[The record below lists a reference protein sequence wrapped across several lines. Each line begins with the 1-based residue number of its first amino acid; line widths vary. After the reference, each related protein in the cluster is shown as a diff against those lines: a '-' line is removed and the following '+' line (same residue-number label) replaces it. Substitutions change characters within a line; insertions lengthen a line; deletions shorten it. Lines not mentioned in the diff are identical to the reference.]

1 MKPGGNN
8 PMKSLCLLIC
18 LLALPLRAV
27 ELPIVFEPNVGQTD
41 PRVQFLSRTK
51 GSTLFLTRTEAVLA
65 LRGKVLRM
73 GLEGAAPATPQG
85 LEPLPGVTHYYVG
98 NDPAKWHT
106 GVPQFGRVKLAGVYP
121 GIDLVWYGREGNL
134 EFDFV
139 VAPGADPDK
148 IRLNLKG
155 AEHLKIAP
163 SGDLV
168 LQLAGGSLT
177 FQRPVSYQEV
187 DGKRR
192 EVSSSFRLA
201 NGRLGF
207 DLGDY
212 DRGRPLVID
221 PLIESSSFLGG
232 SDLDSVSDIA
242 VAASGSLYATG
253 PTESTDFPE
262 GFVSPEGDSTTFVT
276 RIDPEGQSIV
286 FTTILDGRKLDTALS
301 IAVDDQ
307 GAAYVTGQTD
317 SPDFPVLNA
326 FQPRLGF
333 FVNQVVRMDAFVAK
347 LTSSG
352 TVAFCTYLG
361 GGLGDSGEAI
371 AVDSNRRV
379 YVAGFTSARS
389 FPLKN
394 EFQGDAVAAGSN
406 AFLTVFAADGQSLV
420 YSTLLGGGD
429 PDGVDA
435 LAVDSAGNAYLAG
448 HTDSSN
454 FPIKGA
460 IQGDQ
465 AATDAFVAKINPAA
479 SGEASLVYSTYL
491 GGQGRDEALGIAVD
505 AFGQAH
511 VTGIT
516 GSTLF
521 PLRDPLDSSN
531 VVNEVFVAK
540 LNAQGN
546 ALLFST
552 FLGGTGEEVARS
564 IAVDG
569 AGAIYVTGTTDS
581 ADFPAVNAFQP
592 ELSGGFDAFVAKIDP
607 ATSTLLW
614 SSFLGGDQDER
625 GEAVALDGRGNVYLG
640 GQTKSLSFPILN
652 AVQGSFGGGESD
664 AFITKLETTAPDTI
678 GRFRPSVGQHF
689 LHDAN
694 KPGPPD
700 STVTLGQAGDLPV
713 AGDWNGIG
721 DRPGIFR
728 AGIFILK
735 RLNSDLPCCLITF
748 AFGEPGDLPVAG
760 DWNGDGIDTVG
771 VFRPSTGQFILTDTN
786 GLSIDQVFNFGQ
798 LGDLPVAGDWD
809 GDGVDTVGIFR
820 PADGLFVLTNT
831 DGLTLDFIFNF
842 GELGDLPVMGDWDG
856 DGLDTV
862 GILRGG
868 RFELRNSND
877 AGPADLTV
885 AFRVTGDLPIAG
897 DWNGKP

>member
-1 MKPGGNN
+1 
-8 PMKSLCLLIC
+8 MKSLRLLIL

-155 AEHLKIAP
+155 AEQLKIAP

-168 LQLAGGSLT
+168 LHMTGGSLT

-192 EVSSSFRLA
+192 EVSSSYRLA

-221 PLIESSSFLGG
+221 PVIEYSSFLGG
-232 SDLDSVSDIA
+232 SEFDTVHG
-242 VAASGSLYATG
+242 VAAGNNDRFYATG
-253 PTESTDFPE
+253 STDSADFPE
-262 GFVSPEGDSTTFVT
+262 AFVSPVGASAVFVT
-276 RIDPEGQSIV
+276 RIDPQGESIV
-286 FTTILDGRKLDTALS
+286 FTTILDGSKLDAGLS
-301 IAVDDQ
+301 IAVDDLQ
-307 GAAYVTGQTD
+307 SAYVTGQTD
-317 SPDFPVLNA
+317 SRDFPVVDA

-333 FVNQVVRMDAFVAK
+333 VVHPDLRMDAFVAK
-347 LTSSG
+347 LG
-352 TVAFCTYLG
+352 VEGIVEFCTYLG
-361 GGLGDSGEAI
+361 GGQEDSGQAI
-371 AVDSNRRV
+371 AVFNRQA
-379 YVAGFTSARS
+379 YVAGRSQARS

-394 EFQGDAVAAGSN
+394 EFQNDAFLADQNG
-406 AFLTVFAADGQSLV
+406 FLTVFAADGQSLV
-420 YSTLLGGGD
+420 YSTLLRGNAFEQ
-429 PDGVDA
+429 VSA
-435 LAVDSAGNAYLAG
+435 LAVDAAGNAYLAG
-448 HTDSSN
+448 NTQSTDFPVKGAFQSSN
-454 FPIKGA
+454 RG
-460 IQGDQ
+460 G
-465 AATDAFVAKINPAA
+465 TDAFVAKINPAA

-491 GGQGRDEALGIAVD
+491 GGQGTDRAFGIAVD

-521 PLRDPLDSSN
+521 PLREPLDSTN
-531 VVNEVFVAK
+531 VVNEAFVTK

-546 ALLFST
+546 ALVFST
-552 FLGGTGEEVARS
+552 FLGGSSVEQGNS
-564 IAVDG
+564 ILVDG
-569 AGAIYVTGTTDS
+569 AGAIYVAGLTASTD
-581 ADFPAVNAFQP
+581 FRTVNAFQP
-592 ELSGGFDAFVAKIDP
+592 ALSGGADAFVVKIDP

-614 SSFLGGDQDER
+614 SSFLGGAHADAAESIT
-625 GEAVALDGRGNVYLG
+625 LDRRGNIYLG
-640 GQTKSLSFPILN
+640 GQTQSPDFPSLN
-652 AVQGSFGGGESD
+652 AVQGSFSGGFSD
-664 AFITKLETTAPDTI
+664 GFISKLKTTAPDTI
-678 GRFRPSVGQHF
+678 GVFRPSTGKHS
-689 LHDAN
+689 LHNSN

-700 STVTLGQAGDLPV
+700 FTTELGQAGDLPV
-713 AGDWNGIG
+713 AGDWNDDGFDTVGVFRPSIG
-721 DRPGIFR
+721 QFFLTDIYVSIQH
-728 AGIFILK
+728 A
-735 RLNSDLPCCLITF
+735 F
-748 AFGEPGDLPVAG
+748 AFGQPGDLPVAG

-786 GLSIDQVFNFGQ
+786 GLSIDHVFNFGE

-809 GDGVDTVGIFR
+809 GDGVDTVGFFR
-820 PADGLFVLTNT
+820 PADGLFALTNS
-831 DGLTLDFIFNF
+831 DGRSLDFIFNLEP
-842 GELGDLPVMGDWDG
+842 GGLPVAGDWNG
-856 DGLDTV
+856 DGLDTAGV
-862 GILRGG
+862 LRGG
-868 RFELRNSND
+868 RFELHNSNTS
-877 AGPADLTV
+877 GPADLTV
-885 AFRVTGDLPIAG
+885 AFRVTGDLPMAG
-897 DWNGKP
+897 DWDGKP